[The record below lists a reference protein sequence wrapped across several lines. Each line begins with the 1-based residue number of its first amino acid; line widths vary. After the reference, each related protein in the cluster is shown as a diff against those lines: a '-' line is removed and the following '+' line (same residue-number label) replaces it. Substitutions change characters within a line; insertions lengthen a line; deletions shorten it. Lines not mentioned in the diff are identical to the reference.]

1 VKKILFAAGLSAA
14 KSLVFP
20 RMTALSKP
28 DVIITHESDLDGLVA
43 GVLLQ
48 RLAKQLFG
56 ADVTLEAYHYNFWKT
71 REPRERAA
79 WVTDLTFET
88 RVDKPNWTI
97 IDHHV
102 TEAVPRHALLV
113 HDVTKS
119 AGLLCYE
126 LCQRHGISSPEL
138 DRLVHLN
145 NVADLFLEDDPDF
158 LLACDYASLVK
169 HYQFW
174 NLHELLN
181 GKIEKL
187 LDHPLL
193 EVMAVKRRVENPLG
207 FEWSK
212 QNVTELC
219 PTVGYVDT
227 VVGNNNLIVHRLLEE
242 KATRY
247 PVLVTLFRRANNT
260 VIASFRSRDGEA
272 IKVAEKFQ
280 GGGHANA
287 AGAVMPKS
295 IRQVNEAVDYIRQIL
310 NPKKDAPLN
319 NLEALFAGLDSLKR

>member
-1 VKKILFAAGLSAA
+1 MTQL
-14 KSLVFP
+14 P
-20 RMTALSKP
+20 RP
-28 DVIITHESDLDGLVA
+28 EVIITHESDLDGLIA

-48 RLAKQLFG
+48 RLARKLFDT
-56 ADVTLEAYHYNFWKT
+56 DVRLEAYHYNFWKQ
-71 REPRERAA
+71 REPREKAG
-79 WVTDLTFET
+79 WITDLSFEA
-88 RVDKPNWTI
+88 RLDKPNWAV

-102 TEAVPRHALLV
+102 TETTATHAVLV
-113 HDVTKS
+113 HDVNKS

-126 LCQRHGISSPEL
+126 LCRENGLSSPAL

-158 LLACDYASLVK
+158 LIASDYANLVK

-174 NLHELLN
+174 NLHALLD
-181 GKIEKL
+181 GQIEKL

-193 EVMAVKRRVENPLG
+193 EVMEVKRRIENPLG

-212 QNVTELC
+212 GNVTELG
-219 PTVGYVDT
+219 PTVGYVET
-227 VVGNNNLIVHRLLEE
+227 VIGNNNLIVHQLLEE

-272 IKVAEKFQ
+272 IKVAERFQ

-287 AGAVMPKS
+287 AGAVMPKA
-295 IRQVNEAVDYIRQIL
+295 IRQVDDAVEYLRQVL
-310 NPKKDAPLN
+310 TAKKDAPLN
-319 NLEALFAGLDSLKR
+319 SLESLFASIEMEKK

>member
-1 VKKILFAAGLSAA
+1 
-14 KSLVFP
+14 
-20 RMTALSKP
+20 MTALPRP

-43 GVLLQ
+43 GVLLK
-48 RLAKQLFG
+48 RLAKKLFG
-56 ADVTLEAYHYNFWKT
+56 DDVRLEAYHYNFWKQ
-71 REPRERAA
+71 REPREKAG
-79 WVTDLTFET
+79 WLTDLTFEA
-88 RVDKPNWTI
+88 RLDKQNWAVV
-97 IDHHV
+97 DHHV
-102 TEAVPRHALLV
+102 TETIPKHAVLV

-119 AGLLCYE
+119 AGTLCYD
-126 LCQRHGISSPEL
+126 LCRENGLGSPEL

-158 LLACDYASLVK
+158 LVACDYANLVK

-174 NLHELLN
+174 NLYELL
-181 GKIEKL
+181 GGEIEKL

-212 QNVTELC
+212 GNVTQLS
-219 PTVGYVDT
+219 PSVGYVET

-247 PVLVTLFRRANNT
+247 PVLVTLFRRTNNT
-260 VIASFRSRDGEA
+260 VIASFRSRNGEA
-272 IKVAEKFQ
+272 FKVAERFQ

-287 AGAVMPKS
+287 AGAVLPKS
-295 IRQVNEAVDYIRQIL
+295 VRQVPEAVDYLRQVL
-310 NPKKDAPLN
+310 TAKNDAPLN
-319 NLEALFAGLDSLKR
+319 SLESLFAELETPKGGKL